1 MTNYASKLGEAVGHA
16 VESQIHQI
24 IQAVVAPHNLFVDIG
39 GARPGKRTGKKL
51 LMVND
56 TGTEYQIDLAV
67 ENRAGEP
74 LILVES
80 KYIRYKKH
88 NRDKASWTCVAHY
101 KLRTTYPSVRK
112 SIAVLMGQWSEP
124 SRKLMNS
131 FGVELVVI
139 PFSHLVQ
146 VLEGYGIE
154 FDWPEDD
161 NKIPKRA
168 WTQWEKLAAT
178 TRSEIAQK
186 ILEPQAD
193 QIRKLIL
200 DAIQTEETQA
210 RNIEQVELLLRTVQ
224 GEYFVRKFKSAREAA
239 IYLLGLTRDA
249 DNVQDLLK

>member
-1 MTNYASKLGEAVGHA
+1 ME
-16 VESQIHQI
+16 
-24 IQAVVAPHNLFVDIG
+24 PHGLFVDVG
-39 GARPGKRTGKKL
+39 CARPGKRKGKKL

-67 ENRAGEP
+67 ENKAGDP

-101 KLRTTYPSVRK
+101 KLRTTNPSVRK

-124 SRKLMNS
+124 SKKLMNS

-139 PFSHLVQ
+139 SFSHMVK
-146 VLEGYGIE
+146 VLGEFGIE

-161 NKIPKRA
+161 TRIPKQA
-168 WTQWEKLAAT
+168 WAKWDKLPDVSK
-178 TRSEIAQK
+178 RQIAQK
-186 ILEPQAD
+186 ILEPQVQ
-193 QIRKLIL
+193 QIRKLVL
-200 DAIQTEETQA
+200 DAIQAEDVPSK
-210 RNIEQVELLLRTVQ
+210 NIERVELLVQTTQ
-224 GEYFVRKFKSAREAA
+224 GEYFVKKFKSAKDAA

-249 DNVQDLLK
+249 EDVQGLLR

>member
-1 MTNYASKLGEAVGHA
+1 MPNYASKLGEAAGHA
-16 VESQIHQI
+16 VEAEVQRI
-24 IQAVVAPHNLFVDIG
+24 IQEVVEPHGLYVDVG

-67 ENRAGEP
+67 ENKAGDP

-88 NRDKASWTCVAHY
+88 NRDKASWTCGAHY

-112 SIAVLMGQWSEP
+112 SVAVLMGQWSEP
-124 SRKLMNS
+124 SKKLMNS

-139 PFSHLVQ
+139 PFSHLVK
-146 VLEGYGIE
+146 VLGEYGIE

-161 NKIPKRA
+161 NKIAKRSWA
-168 WTQWEKLAAT
+168 KWEKLADVT
-178 TRSEIAQK
+178 KREIAQK
-186 ILEPQAD
+186 ILEPQAKA
-193 QIRKLIL
+193 IRKLVL
-200 DAIQTEETQA
+200 DAIQAEDVPVK
-210 RNIEQVELLLRTVQ
+210 NIEKVECLLQTAQ
-224 GEYFVRKFKSAREAA
+224 GEYFVKKFKSAKDAA

-249 DNVQDLLK
+249 DNVQGLLK

>member
-1 MTNYASKLGEAVGHA
+1 MPNYASKLGEAVGHA
-16 VESQIHQI
+16 VEAEVQRI
-24 IQAVVAPHNLFVDIG
+24 IQEVVVPYGLYVDVG
-39 GARPGKRTGKKL
+39 GARPGKRVGKKL

-56 TGTEYQIDLAV
+56 TGTQYQIDLAV
-67 ENRAGEP
+67 ENKAGEP

-124 SRKLMNS
+124 SKKLMNS

-139 PFSHLVQ
+139 PFSHMVQ
-146 VLEGYGIE
+146 VLGENGIE

-161 NKIPKRA
+161 NKIAERSWLK
-168 WTQWEKLAAT
+168 WEKLAVAT
-178 TRSEIAQK
+178 KSEIARR
-186 ILEPQAD
+186 ILEPRVAAIQ
-193 QIRKLIL
+193 KLVV
-200 DAIQTEETQA
+200 DAILAEDVPVK
-210 RNIEQVELLLRTVQ
+210 NIEKVELLLQTAQ
-224 GEYFVRKFKSAREAA
+224 GEYFVKKFKSARDAA

-249 DNVQDLLK
+249 DSVQGLLQ

>member
-1 MTNYASKLGEAVGHA
+1 MPNYASKLGEAVGHA
-16 VESQIHQI
+16 VEAEVQRI
-24 IQAVVAPHNLFVDIG
+24 IQKAVEPHNLYVDVG
-39 GARPGKRTGKKL
+39 GARPGKRKGKKL

-67 ENRAGEP
+67 ENKDGDP

-139 PFSHLVQ
+139 PFNHMVE
-146 VLEGYGIE
+146 VLKAFGIE

-161 NKIPKRA
+161 NAISKRSWA
-168 WTQWEKLAAT
+168 KWEKLSDADK
-178 TRSEIAQK
+178 SEIAQR
-186 ILEPQAD
+186 IIDPQAS
-193 QIRKLIL
+193 QIRKLVI
-200 DAIQTEETQA
+200 DAIQAEDVQA
-210 RNIEQVELLLRTVQ
+210 KNVERIELLLKTSQ
-224 GEYFVRKFKSAREAA
+224 GEYFLKKFQSAREAA

-249 DNVQDLLK
+249 DDVQGLLG